1 MGSLKEIRTRIN
13 SVQNTQQITKAMK
26 MVAAAKLRRAQQA
39 IEQMRPYSAKLK
51 EIMQDLSG
59 SLGEESVVGRYY
71 EQRSVNRVMLVIVTS
86 DKGLCGAFN
95 NSINKLALKQ
105 MEDQYRALN
114 SAKNVDLYCIG
125 KKGSE
130 YFKKRNYE
138 LVGDH
143 PEFFNNLSY
152 ENTEAIATNIMNQFL
167 DGEYDQIEVL
177 YNQFKNAITY
187 IPTAEQFLPIAE
199 NQEEENPNEGKDGE
213 RTPNYIFE
221 PSKEEII
228 ADLVPRSLKVNFY
241 RMMLDSNAAEHG
253 SRMTAMDQATDNAQ
267 ELIDDL
273 KLKYNKA
280 RQAAITKEISEIVGG
295 AEALASE

>member
-13 SVQNTQQITKAMK
+13 SVQNTQQITRAMK
-26 MVAAAKLRRAQQA
+26 MVAAAKLRKAQQA

-59 SLGEESVVGRYY
+59 SLGEESGVGKYY
-71 EQRSVNRVMLVIVTS
+71 EQRSVNRVLLVVVTS

-114 SAKNVDLYCIG
+114 ASKNVDLYCIG

-130 YFKKRNYE
+130 YFKKRNYG

-143 PEFFNNLSY
+143 PEFFNNLNY
-152 ENTEAIATNIMNQFL
+152 ENTEAIATNIMIQFL
-167 DGEYDQIEVL
+167 DGKYDQIEVL

-199 NQEEENPNEGKDGE
+199 SQEEENPNEQKDGE
-213 RTPNYIFE
+213 RIPNYIFE
-221 PSKEEII
+221 PSQEEII

-241 RMMLDSNAAEHG
+241 RMMLDSNASEHG

-295 AEALASE
+295 AEALANE